1 MFGYAYSHKAHIL
14 TLHTL
19 WPLLLFNWLV
29 GWNLIINPSENT
41 LLFSLTLLACF
52 CIVGLVF
59 FRVHIRP
66 LEGSSVLCL
75 LFVRSGLLCRLT
87 LCFCLALLHF
97 LNNYQKSHRR
107 HRHLKKV
114 VMIGSVNPIPNSI
127 KLSRS
132 DVMLIQIVVSIL
144 LRHTNPR
151 VSILVRHT
159 ERYQSL
165 IHIFGVSF

>member
-1 MFGYAYSHKAHIL
+1 MHYKTIQSVWICIFSQGSHSHTSHSLVSVAVQLISWLKSNNLPFREYFIIL
-14 TLHTL
+14 L
-19 WPLLLFNWLV
+19 N
-29 GWNLIINPSENT
+29 S
-41 LLFSLTLLACF
+41 SCF
-52 CIVGLVF
+52 CIVSLVF

-144 LRHTNPR
+144 LRKT
-151 VSILVRHT
+151 
-159 ERYQSL
+159 Y
-165 IHIFGVSF
+165 